1 MPVPSNDN
9 PRLPEAGYRD
19 LFVQLPAETMAALQ
33 VGRSSWPA
41 RVDHDLQVLR
51 DLEHVIT
58 NALGWSC
65 MLTGRLP
72 SGAIFVW
79 AVLDRCG
86 HGVCYE
92 LTDRAIAAT
101 SLFMALH
108 GEIVRLPRTCSCV
121 PRPPVVS

>member
-1 MPVPSNDN
+1 MPVPSNDI
-9 PRLPEAGYRD
+9 PRLPETGYRD
-19 LFVQLPAETMAALQ
+19 LYVELPPRTMAELQ
-33 VGRSSWPA
+33 DNRPISAA

-58 NALGWSC
+58 NALGWSS

-72 SGAIFVW
+72 SGGIFLW

-121 PRPPVVS
+121 PLPPVVS